1 MKVENLELTLLKIV
15 NKNGIGKKSGNPYN
29 FDVASVVDE
38 DANVFDL
45 NLSDSV
51 SAALTDEVRSLR
63 NVAIEATVEFKP
75 KDYALS
81 GTLLEFRPV

>member
-38 DANVFDL
+38 DANVFNL

-75 KDYALS
+75 KDFDVS